1 MATEAQR
8 RARNRNNAKNQV
20 TKTVAF
26 YRSTEGEMIEYVE
39 SLNEKFTTYV
49 KSLIKKDM
57 MQKEEKKND

>member
-57 MQKEEKKND
+57 MQKRREEK